1 MNMAKKTTG
10 QLINRLTK
18 VRSYSA
24 YLDENR
30 DELITE
36 TTGQYLTR
44 LATEKGLK
52 ISDIAAGASQTNYTY
67 KIFTDER
74 HPRRDPLIAIAISMG
89 LELAE
94 AQHLLRIS
102 HCAQL
107 DPRNSRDS
115 VIIYGLHRKQ
125 STTEINLLL
134 ENHKEEL
141 L

>member
-1 MNMAKKTTG
+1 
-10 QLINRLTK
+10 
-18 VRSYSA
+18 
-24 YLDENR
+24 
-30 DELITE
+30 
-36 TTGQYLTR
+36 
-44 LATEKGLK
+44 
-52 ISDIAAGASQTNYTY
+52 
-67 KIFTDER
+67 
-74 HPRRDPLIAIAISMG
+74 MG